1 MTNNM
6 PDYLTYHQSLTDE
19 LHALK
24 DRIRNLAT
32 HWPTD
37 GEYKEAALR
46 TVLRRHLPSSLIV
59 GRGFIVT
66 PNSSS
71 TQLDLLIVDGNSPT
85 LFRDGDL
92 LFVTP
97 DCVRA
102 IIEVKTSLN
111 SSKEVK
117 DCATK
122 LASVGR
128 LCRKC
133 AHIDPWLGIF
143 SYEGTR
149 NADPLLLNAV
159 KEAAENTD
167 IAINCVAYG
176 KNHFVRYWSEGECEQ
191 GDDRQKPADPR
202 WRIYRLENLASSYFV
217 GNVVDSLSNL
227 ERHSSSYAWF
237 PLREGKKV
245 HPAQRK
251 KEIVGQNHFSS
262 LICSSYATEFGGM
275 LGQVWSGVDR
285 RWTVANAIFIRPST

>member
-1 MTNNM
+1 MNNM
-6 PDYLTYHQSLTDE
+6 PDYLTYHQSLTKE

-24 DRIRNLAT
+24 DRIRNLTT
-32 HWPTD
+32 HWPAD

-71 TQLDLLIVDGNSPT
+71 TQLDLLIVDGNFPT

-111 SSKEVK
+111 SAKEVK

-128 LCRKC
+128 LCRKYTQS
-133 AHIDPWLGIF
+133 DPWLGIF
-143 SYEGTR
+143 SYEGPR

-159 KEAAENTD
+159 EVAAEKTD

-176 KNHFVRYWSEGECEQ
+176 KNYFVRYWSAGEYER
-191 GDDRQKPADPR
+191 GDDRSEPADPR
-202 WRIYRLENLASSYFV
+202 WRTYQLENLASSYFV
-217 GNVVDSLSNL
+217 GNMVDSLSNL
-227 ERHSSSYAWF
+227 ERQSSSYAWF
-237 PLREGKKV
+237 PLTDGKRV
-245 HPAQRK
+245 HMISERK
-251 KEIVGQNHFSS
+251 RK
-262 LICSSYATEFGGM
+262 
-275 LGQVWSGVDR
+275 
-285 RWTVANAIFIRPST
+285 